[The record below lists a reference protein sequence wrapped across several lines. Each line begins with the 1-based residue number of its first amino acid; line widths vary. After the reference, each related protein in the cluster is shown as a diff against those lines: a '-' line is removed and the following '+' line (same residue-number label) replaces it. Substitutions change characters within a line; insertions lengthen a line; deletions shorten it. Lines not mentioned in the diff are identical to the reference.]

1 MRVGVTRCVFAGV
14 GMLCAAV
21 GTAWAQPLSDDIE
34 RILSKNK
41 FSADRV
47 GISIVA
53 LGEGSAP
60 DTVLANLNASR
71 PMIPASNQKVLTS
84 GVALMVLGADYKFK
98 TEFNLVGTK
107 LIVKGGGDP
116 SFGDPV
122 LLERSKS
129 KLTVPDLLSS
139 IAQAIKKG
147 GNGAEV
153 GEITEIIIDDRIF
166 DRVVHHPSWPVRHLD
181 ETYCPEVAGLSFHGN
196 LLSIFPSPGKV
207 KGQPA
212 RVKIEPE
219 VTFVELDNTATTAGP
234 KEPNTVRAERV
245 TSASGTVAPA
255 AYRFRVRGDVS
266 QPLVEPME
274 LPLTDNPKF
283 FGMVLAEELAKA
295 GVRVGSG
302 SKAGILAVRLAEGAE
317 SFDGA
322 RTLVTV
328 ETPMADVLTRCN
340 TNSMNLYAECL
351 IKLLGNKVTN
361 EPGSWRN
368 GPEVV
373 RMYLA
378 QRLGP
383 EFAAST
389 TIVDGSGLSD
399 DNKVAPATLT
409 RWLDVIASDQ
419 TIAASFIASLA
430 TPESSSSR
438 MRRLSKAGLKNV
450 ARCKT
455 GHINGV
461 LSLTGYLETPAGKG
475 AAAGTRPSRVAFS
488 LIYNEAKGYRGA
500 EAVDMQEEIVKAIDT
515 WMNARK

>member
-1 MRVGVTRCVFAGV
+1 MSVGVTRCLLAGL
-14 GMLCAAV
+14 GLFCLAG
-21 GTAWAQPLSDDIE
+21 GTAWAQPLNDDIE
-34 RILSKNK
+34 RILAKNK

-53 LGEGSAP
+53 LGEGGTP
-60 DTVLANLNASR
+60 DSVLANFNATR

-84 GVALMVLGADYKFK
+84 GVALMVMGADYKFK
-98 TEFNLVGTK
+98 TEFQLLGDK
-107 LIVKGGGDP
+107 LIVKAGGDP

-139 IAQAIKKG
+139 IAAAIKKG
-147 GNGAEV
+147 GSGTGV
-153 GEITEIIIDDRIF
+153 GEISEIIIDDRIF
-166 DRVVHHPSWPVRHLD
+166 DRVVHHPTWPVRHLD
-181 ETYCPEVAGLSFHGN
+181 EAYCPEVSGLSFHAN
-196 LLSIFPSPGKV
+196 VLAIFPSPGKV

-219 VTFVELDNTATTAGP
+219 VTFVEIDNTATTAGA

-245 TSASGTVAPA
+245 VATSGTIAPA
-255 AYRFRVRGDVS
+255 AYRFKVRGDVS

-274 LPLTDNPKF
+274 LPLTENPKF
-283 FGMVLAEELAKA
+283 FGMVLAEELARA

-302 SKAGILAVRLAEGAE
+302 NKAGVLAVRLVE
-317 SFDGA
+317 SSEAFDGA

-328 ETPMADVLTRCN
+328 ETPMADVLMRCN

-351 IKLLGNKVTN
+351 VKMVGHKVTN

-383 EFAAST
+383 EFASST

-399 DNKVAPATLT
+399 NNKVAPATLT
-409 RWLDVIASDQ
+409 RWLDVVASDPKMS
-419 TIAASFIASLA
+419 AAFLSSLA
-430 TPESSSSR
+430 TPDSASSR
-438 MRRLSKAGLKNV
+438 MRRLAKAGLKNEV
-450 ARCKT
+450 RCKT

-461 LSLTGYLETPAGKG
+461 LSLSGYVESRSDKGSAAG
-475 AAAGTRPSRVAFS
+475 AAPARVAFS

-515 WMNARK
+515 WMNKRK